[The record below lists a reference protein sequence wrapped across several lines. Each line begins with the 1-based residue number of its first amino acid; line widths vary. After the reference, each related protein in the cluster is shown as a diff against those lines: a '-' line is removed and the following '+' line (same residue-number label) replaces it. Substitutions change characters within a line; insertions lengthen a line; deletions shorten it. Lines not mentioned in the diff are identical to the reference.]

1 MNFALYGIRY
11 TVCKMNGKR
20 VENSIEIRAYIK
32 ARSVFSLMPV
42 DIHLEVCD
50 IYEGGGEKQT
60 SHRSV
65 CRWVSKLNAGVMQIN
80 DPPLQNDSWVIPLR
94 RGMTKVIILR
104 IEMTPRP

>member
-42 DIHLEVCD
+42 DIHLEMCD
-50 IYEGGGEKQT
+50 IYEGGGGGGGNK
-60 SHRSV
+60 RPIG
-65 CRWVSKLNAGVMQIN
+65 LFAGGYQ
-80 DPPLQNDSWVIPLR
+80 S
-94 RGMTKVIILR
+94 
-104 IEMTPRP
+104 